1 MTAERERAM
10 NQFLGGLK
18 QLILG
23 VVLVSPV
30 LLTGCS
36 LNLSLPEWNESDQ
49 AGLVMQ
55 AIATGQQAYYQTNG
69 QFANSIQGLSL
80 NVNLDTEAYRYSVD
94 TEGQYAQTVVMTAT
108 AKQEGLSSYAG
119 VVTVNQTEGGVMAL
133 ANICKTD
140 QPSFEPPPLSSTPT
154 PGEGLKCPPGS
165 SPVKY

>member
-1 MTAERERAM
+1 M
-10 NQFLGGLK
+10 NRLFVTLK
-18 QLILG
+18 KSVWG
-23 VVLVSPV
+23 VLCVSPF
-30 LLTGCS
+30 LLTSCS
-36 LNLSLPEWNESDQ
+36 LNLSLPQWDESDQ

-55 AIATGQQAYYQTNG
+55 AIATGQQTYYQANG
-69 QFANSIQGLSL
+69 QFANTIQGLSL

-108 AKQEGLSSYAG
+108 AKQEGLPSYAG
-119 VVTVNQTEGGVMAL
+119 VLTVNQTEGGVMAL

-154 PGEGLKCPPGS
+154 PGDGLKCPPGS

>member
-1 MTAERERAM
+1 M
-10 NQFLGGLK
+10 NQLLAILK
-18 QLILG
+18 KSIWG
-23 VVLVSPV
+23 VLCVSPV
-30 LLTGCS
+30 LLTSCS
-36 LNLSLPEWNESDQ
+36 LNLSLPQWDESTQ

-55 AIATGQQAYYQTNG
+55 AIATGQQNYYQANG

-80 NVNLDTEAYRYSVD
+80 NANLETGEYRYSVD

-108 AKQEGLSSYAG
+108 AKQEGLPSYAG

-154 PGEGLKCPPGS
+154 QEDGLKCPPGS
-165 SPVKY
+165 SPVQY